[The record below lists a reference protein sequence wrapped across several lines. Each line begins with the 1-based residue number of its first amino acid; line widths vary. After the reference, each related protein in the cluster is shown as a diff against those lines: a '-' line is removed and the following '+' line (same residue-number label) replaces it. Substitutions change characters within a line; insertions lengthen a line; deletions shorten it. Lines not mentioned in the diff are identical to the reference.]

1 MDGAPAALVRVIN
14 TDDHTIPADLA
25 SYFDTEY
32 PEVFRYG
39 VLARKAV
46 TQKAWWEKH
55 FRKSQLGRLS
65 GAYEDGQAGF
75 YLFVGGKPEAY
86 TRGPI
91 ERGSEFDLALVII
104 AVAADKGDRLL
115 EIKRESREKKETAEV
130 SDTFQKHINRNPD
143 IERVL
148 SKAAEAGRAKATRRA
163 AEAKQRMED
172 MFKQWKSPPPPP
184 PPPTAR
190 VPTLDEDYATLG
202 AAATSTIAELTALYR
217 DKAQRN
223 HPDKVAH
230 MDPEFRALA
239 EERFKALQAAWERIK
254 KARSIG

>member
-1 MDGAPAALVRVIN
+1 MRVVD
-14 TDDHTIPADLA
+14 TDDHTVPADLA
-25 SYFDTEY
+25 AYFDTEY

-55 FRKSQLGRLS
+55 FRKSQFGRLS
-65 GAYEDGQAGF
+65 GAYEDGQVGF
-75 YLFVGGKPEAY
+75 YLFVSGKPEAY
-86 TRGPI
+86 TRGPV
-91 ERGSEFDLALVII
+91 ERATELDWAMAFI
-104 AVAADKGDRLL
+104 AVAADKADRLR
-115 EIKRESREKKETAEV
+115 EINRESREKKESAEV
-130 SDTFQKHINRNPD
+130 SDAFQKHINRNSD

-148 SKAAEAGRAKATRRA
+148 SKAAEAGRANAKRRA
-163 AEAKQRMED
+163 AEAKQRIED

-184 PPPTAR
+184 SPTAR

-202 AAATSTIAELTALYR
+202 AAVTSTTAELTALYR
-217 DKAQRN
+217 EKAQKN

-230 MDPEFRALA
+230 MDPEFRSLA

-254 KARSIG
+254 KARNIG